1 MRDQVKDIAEYLAD
15 KCIFTATE
23 NSSYELKEKTW
34 IVINF
39 IRIIKTS

>member
-23 NSSYELKEKTW
+23 NSSYELKERRLESL
-34 IVINF
+34 F
-39 IRIIKTS
+39 ILLES